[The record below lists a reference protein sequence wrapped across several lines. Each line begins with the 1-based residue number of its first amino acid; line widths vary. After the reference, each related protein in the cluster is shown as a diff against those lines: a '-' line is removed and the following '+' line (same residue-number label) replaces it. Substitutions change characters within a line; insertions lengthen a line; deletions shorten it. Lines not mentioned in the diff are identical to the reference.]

1 MKDKILG
8 LTWWYKEFP
17 YTKFSEDYWRVR
29 LIQHTLLLACLLFSI
44 LALINVFAFD
54 DTRLALIDSA
64 GFMLSLAVY
73 FGFRKTGN
81 ITLTA
86 WLISLTVT
94 TMMLLFLIS
103 VEGRAYSLVWATIIL
118 PFTFFLLGR
127 RGGTLLSSIT
137 LCVCI
142 YLVYTQVESG
152 IPITLSTGALLNVI
166 EAAIVQLLLFRFY
179 EGTRQKTFD
188 QLKAEHRESKR
199 LSETDYLTGV
209 YNRSKFLSLV
219 DSLLASNNANH
230 HCMVI
235 LDLDDFKLI
244 NDKYGHNTGDTVLKE
259 FAKALRA
266 HTREGDIIARWG
278 GEEFVLLLTNVNL
291 SQATG
296 CINQL
301 LSVVQHLSIVDNAV
315 SFSAGITQ
323 CDRVNAIDELVR
335 IADEALYQAKR
346 DGKGRVY
353 IAQ

>member
-1 MKDKILG
+1 MNHKTYG
-8 LTWWYKEFP
+8 LAWWYKEFP

-44 LALINVFAFD
+44 LAFINVFAFD
-54 DTRLALIDSA
+54 DTQLALIDSA
-64 GFMLSLAVY
+64 GLVLSLVVY
-73 FGFRKTGN
+73 YGFRKTGN

-94 TMMLLFLIS
+94 TIMLLFLIS

-127 RGGTLLSSIT
+127 LGGTLLSSIT

-142 YLVYTQVESG
+142 YLVYAQVKSG
-152 IPITLSTGALLNVI
+152 VPITLSKGALLNVI
-166 EAAIVQLLLFRFY
+166 EAAFVQLLLFRFY

-219 DSLLASNNANH
+219 DSLLASNNANN
-230 HCMVI
+230 HCLVI

-244 NDKYGHNTGDTVLKE
+244 NDKYGHNVGDTVLKE
-259 FAKALRA
+259 FAQALRS

-278 GEEFVLLLTNVNL
+278 GEEFVLLLKNVNV
-291 SQATG
+291 SQARG

-301 LSVVQHLSIVDNAV
+301 LSVVQNLSTVDTAV
-315 SFSAGITQ
+315 SFSAGLTQ
-323 CDRVNAIDELVR
+323 CNRVNPIDELVS

-346 DGKGRVY
+346 DGKGRVCS
-353 IAQ
+353 Q